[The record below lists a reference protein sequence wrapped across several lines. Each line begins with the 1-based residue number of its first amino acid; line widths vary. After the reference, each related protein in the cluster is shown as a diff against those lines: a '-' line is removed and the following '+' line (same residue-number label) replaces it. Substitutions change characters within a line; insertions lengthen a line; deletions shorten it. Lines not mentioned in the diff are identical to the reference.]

1 MRRVL
6 LTAFAA
12 VLLAGST
19 ATVTPAAP
27 TGTHFSIAGHAQ
39 MVSPTTLLVEVT
51 LSCQPFTFGG
61 GTPGTGF
68 VFLSVQSLENGAI
81 GFGSTGGLICDG
93 SPHTAVV
100 VVNGGPFVPGRAIA
114 TGSGCGFLCDS
125 DTRRIQIVV

>member
-12 VLLAGST
+12 VLLAGAM
-19 ATVTPAAP
+19 ATVSPAAP

-51 LSCQPFTFGG
+51 LSCEPFSFG

-68 VFLSVQSLENGAI
+68 VFLNVQSLETGAT
-81 GFGSTGGLICDG
+81 GFGSTQVTCDG

-100 VVNGGPFVPGRAIA
+100 VVNGGPFVPGNAIA
-114 TGSGCGFLCDS
+114 TGSGCGFLCDT